1 MRPLRPGPRRRDP
14 ARLQPSSCRSPRAPG
29 RRPLRAS
36 DPDRHL
42 PRPDPGGDRPFSTST
57 ALRAPSVCS
66 RRHPRH
72 PRQSPIHQ
80 PRPSAPPEPDH
91 QIPIARRLEDRGFVL
106 RGLSYAC
113 QRPKLFTKAD
123 RLLFGLLPRK
133 ADAEAVRQLLT
144 HLRHRPARI
153 PQRSRPGVL
162 FLSVGSPGG
171 AKQIPWAGG
180 WRSAQWQSGVVHPP
194 LWRRPCLI
202 ELTLSKSRP
211 PSAPILE
218 QFSRRWN

>member
-14 ARLQPSSCRSPRAPG
+14 ARLQPSSCRSPRASG

-106 RGLSYAC
+106 RGLSDAC
-113 QRPKLFTKAD
+113 QRPKLFTEAE
-123 RLLFGLLPRK
+123 RLLPRRSGRK
-133 ADAEAVRQLLT
+133 LPFVA
-144 HLRHRPARI
+144 PGSPRI
-153 PQRSRPGVL
+153 PTALPRDRGG
-162 FLSVGSPGG
+162 LSEP
-171 AKQIPWAGG
+171 
-180 WRSAQWQSGVVHPP
+180 SGVALRTGTAHDADSGAGIWGMSVKTHSHSCN
-194 LWRRPCLI
+194 LESLLI
-202 ELTLSKSRP
+202 KILT
-211 PSAPILE
+211 
-218 QFSRRWN
+218 WC

>member
-14 ARLQPSSCRSPRAPG
+14 ARLQPSSCRSPRASG
-29 RRPLRAS
+29 RRPMRAS

-106 RGLSYAC
+106 RGLSDAC
-113 QRPKLFTKAD
+113 QRPKLFTKAA
-123 RLLFGLLPRK
+123 GLLSASELQK
-133 ADAEAVRQLLT
+133 APFVAAHASASKLCIAAVEQVRF
-144 HLRHRPARI
+144 R
-153 PQRSRPGVL
+153 
-162 FLSVGSPGG
+162 
-171 AKQIPWAGG
+171 
-180 WRSAQWQSGVVHPP
+180 VVDLDFPP
-194 LWRRPCLI
+194 LPVRRAGLQPGAAAVSGSR
-202 ELTLSKSRP
+202 ELE
-211 PSAPILE
+211 A
-218 QFSRRWN
+218 